1 MLEVPDVRTEYIRQ
15 ISTNDNQMISSR
27 LRDG

>member
-1 MLEVPDVRTEYIRQ
+1 MLEVPDVQTEYIRQ